1 MSDPNGP
8 RPRPVALGKIV
19 NTHGIR
25 GELRLLPF
33 NPDTEAVYPGVELTL
48 RRGATTRVTTVRS
61 VRPHKNLLLVTL
73 EGVDT
78 MNAAEELVGYEVEI
92 DAGALPDLAE
102 GEAYHFQL
110 VGLAVETT
118 AGVHVG
124 VVDEV
129 FSTAAN
135 DVCVVRR
142 EGGEVLIP
150 YVQDIV
156 REVDLEARRLVI
168 EPIPGLLDD

>member
-1 MSDPNGP
+1 MPDANGT
-8 RPRPVALGKIV
+8 RPQKVVLGKIV

-33 NPDTEAVYPGVELTL
+33 NPDTEAIQPGVEIDL
-48 RRGATTRVTTVRS
+48 RRGGATRQATVRTT
-61 VRPHKNLLLVTL
+61 RPHKNFILVTL
-73 EGVDT
+73 EGVDS
-78 MNAAEELVGYEVEI
+78 MNAAEELCGFEVEI
-92 DAGALPDLAE
+92 DADRLPAPDD

-110 VGLAVETT
+110 IGLAVVTT
-118 AGVHVG
+118 GGESVG

-129 FSTAAN
+129 FTTAAN

-142 EGGEVLIP
+142 ERGEVLIP
-150 YVQDIV
+150 YVPEIV
-156 REVDLEARRLVI
+156 REIDLEARRMVI

>member
-1 MSDPNGP
+1 MADPNGA
-8 RPRPVALGKIV
+8 RPAKIALGKIV

-33 NPDTEAVYPGVELTL
+33 NPETEAIRPGTALSL
-48 RRGATTRVTTVRS
+48 RHGGRQREVVVRT

-73 EGVDT
+73 EGVET
-78 MNAAEELVGYEVEI
+78 MNAAEELIGCEAEI
-92 DAGALPDLAE
+92 DAAALPEPGE

-110 VGLAVETT
+110 IGLEVIT
-118 AGVHVG
+118 AGGEKVG

-129 FSTAAN
+129 FTTPAN

-142 EGGEVLIP
+142 EKGEVLIP
-150 YVQDIV
+150 YVRDIV
-156 REVDLEARRLVI
+156 RTVDLEGRRMVI
-168 EPIPGLLDD
+168 EPLPGLLDD